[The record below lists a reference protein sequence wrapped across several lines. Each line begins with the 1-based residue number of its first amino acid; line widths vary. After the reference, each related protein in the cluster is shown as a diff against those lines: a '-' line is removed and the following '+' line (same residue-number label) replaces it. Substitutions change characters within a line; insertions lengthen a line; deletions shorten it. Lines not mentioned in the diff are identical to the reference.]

1 MFRPYYEKLSNY
13 NCKVKAHKMKI
24 AELESQVLDAKATY
38 NDALQ
43 NLERIS
49 DEIHQERAN
58 SKINNQEVKFKF
70 NSKICLIMC
79 RIA

>member
-1 MFRPYYEKLSNY
+1 MLRPYYEKLSNY
-13 NCKVKAHKMKI
+13 NLKVKAHKTRI

-58 SKINNQEVKFKF
+58 SKINNHEVRVAMKDEK
-70 NSKICLIMC
+70 CLN
-79 RIA
+79 

>member
-1 MFRPYYEKLSNY
+1 
-13 NCKVKAHKMKI
+13 MKI

-58 SKINNQEVKFKF
+58 SKINNQEVKYY
-70 NSKICLIMC
+70 S
-79 RIA
+79 

>member
-1 MFRPYYEKLSNY
+1 
-13 NCKVKAHKMKI
+13 MKI

-58 SKINNQEVKFKF
+58 SKINYQEVKFQVKDLCNQKCF
-70 NSKICLIMC
+70 IIFIC
-79 RIA
+79 